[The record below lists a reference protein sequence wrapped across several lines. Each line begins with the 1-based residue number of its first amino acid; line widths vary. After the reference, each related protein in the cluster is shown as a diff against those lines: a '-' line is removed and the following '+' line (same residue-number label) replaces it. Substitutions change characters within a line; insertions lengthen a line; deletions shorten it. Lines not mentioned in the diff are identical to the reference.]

1 MPQPEEK
8 KYIRTHIK
16 KVTFDNGGSLLNAS
30 IHIDKLTDHAN
41 EDGWVKIKI
50 CERREPSE
58 KGATHYAYIDE
69 FKPEPKHDEGVHN
82 HPLGAGFAQKDTKS
96 QGPNDPG
103 DENDKK
109 YEEEL
114 PF

>member
-1 MPQPEEK
+1 MEKPEK
-8 KYIRTHIK
+8 KYIRAHIK

-30 IHIDKLTDHAN
+30 IHIDKLTDYAN

-69 FKPEPKHDEGVHN
+69 FIPEPKHDEGVHD

-96 QGPNDPG
+96 EGPNDPG
-103 DENDKK
+103 DEQNQK
-109 YEEEL
+109 YTDEL